1 MCYSIDMNDNKELV
15 YFWGLII
22 ITIFAIASIYFIDRA
37 NAEQPSTGIETVLG
51 VKEKLR
57 NGDITGAQLDRIY
70 ILLSD
75 VYAKV
80 DRCN

>member
-1 MCYSIDMNDNKELV
+1 MNDNKELV

-37 NAEQPSTGIETVLG
+37 NAEQPSTDIQTVLG
-51 VKEKLR
+51 VKEKLEK
-57 NGDITGAQLDRIY
+57 GDVTGAQLDRIY